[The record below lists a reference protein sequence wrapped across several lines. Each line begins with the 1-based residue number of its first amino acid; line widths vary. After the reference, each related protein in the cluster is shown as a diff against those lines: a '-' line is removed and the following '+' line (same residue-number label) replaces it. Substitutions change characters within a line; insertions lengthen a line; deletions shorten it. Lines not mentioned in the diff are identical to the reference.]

1 MPVFVGRL
9 GARALRGKKPA
20 PPVIPAGPI
29 GFRAA
34 GTMGV
39 SSVGNGSTTPQ
50 LSATPGAPAG
60 LTLNDLMILVIQG
73 WDPAGLAGLGA
84 YTLVKS
90 NAGLAQP
97 NGSEF
102 GAFIS
107 VYKKIAGAAE
117 TMPTVQINDT
127 RGGNFLLAQMLAF
140 NGGSRQTEGEVSKG
154 VWSPGAAGISGIA
167 VTTGGADRIVLNC
180 FQFGSADEVTNITA
194 GNADTGWSERVEGG
208 GASNR
213 FDKIVVDTIARASAG
228 TQAAPARSLSSTNAQ
243 EYGVIGLAVF

>member
-9 GARALRGKKPA
+9 GARVLAGKKPS
-20 PPVIPAGPI
+20 PPVVPAGPI
-29 GFRAA
+29 AFRSA

-39 SSVGNGSTTPQ
+39 SAVGNGSITPK

-60 LTLNDLMILVIQG
+60 LALNDLMILVIQG
-73 WDPAGLAGLGA
+73 WDASGLAGLGA

-90 NAGLAQP
+90 NAGLPQP

-117 TMPTVQINDT
+117 TMPTVQINDS

-140 NGGSRQTEGEVSKG
+140 NGGSGLTEGEVSKG
-154 VWSPGAAGISGIA
+154 VWSPGATGITGIGVA
-167 VTTGGADRIVLNC
+167 TTGANRIVLNC
-180 FQFGSADEVTNITA
+180 FQFGNSDETTNITA
-194 GNADTGWSERVEGG
+194 GNADSGWTERVEGG

-213 FDKIVVDTIARASAG
+213 FDKLVIDTIAKATAG
-228 TQAAPARSLSSTNAQ
+228 VQSAPARTLSSNGAQ